1 MEKILDLAKKVAEEA
16 EVYMVKSTET
26 PVVWEANRLKM
37 MESGESTSISLRIIR
52 NGRIGFASTT
62 RLDQPQALVEMAVET
77 SQFGAE
83 ARFELPS
90 LQEYPAVDVYD
101 AEASKIDIDDMVNM
115 GNGLIETLLAHTPE
129 LVCEASIGKA
139 ESEVRIINSRG
150 GQAGYRKSFFDISVE
165 GNLIRGTDMLFVGEM
180 DVSCHPIRDFKKIAE
195 STISQLELAKRTASI
210 STGRMPVIL
219 TPKGVINALG
229 TPMALAVNGKMVLE
243 GASPLGGKI
252 GQQLFDARL
261 TIWDDPTVSYLPAS
275 RPCDSEGVA
284 SRRTTLIDN
293 GTVGGFL
300 YDLQTAALAGTSST
314 GSGVRARGSLPSPST
329 SAVIVKEGDA
339 GYGEMIRDI
348 KEGLVVEMLI
358 GAGQGNVL
366 GGEFGGNVLLGYKI
380 ENGELVGRV
389 KDTMISGNI
398 YESLKEIRAVGREA
412 QWVAGSFKT
421 PAICLSNL
429 SIASKGQKSCL

>member
-1 MEKILDLAKKVAEEA
+1 MEKILSLAKKVAEEA
-16 EVYMVKSTET
+16 EVFMVKSTDT

-37 MESGESTSISLRIIR
+37 LESSESIGVSLRIIK

-62 RLDQPQALVEMAVET
+62 RLDQPQALVDMAVET

-90 LQEYPAVDVYD
+90 IKKYPAIQVYD
-101 AEASKIDIDDMVNM
+101 AEVQNVDVDDMVRM
-115 GNGLIETLLAHTPE
+115 GNELIATLLAHTPE
-129 LVCEASIGKA
+129 LICEGEIGKSD
-139 ESEVRIINSRG
+139 SEVRIINSRG
-150 GQAGYRKSFFDISVE
+150 GQASYRKSIFDISVE
-165 GNLIRGTDMLFVGEM
+165 GTLIRDTDMLFVGEM
-180 DVSCHPIRDFKKIAE
+180 DISCHPIYDFKKIAD
-195 STISQLELAKRTASI
+195 STISQLELAKRTARI
-210 STGRMPVIL
+210 ATGRMPVIL

-229 TPMALAVNGKMVLE
+229 TPLALAVNGKMVLE

-261 TIWDDPTVSYLPAS
+261 TIWDDPTISYLPVS
-275 RPCDSEGVA
+275 RPCDSEGMP
-284 SRRTTLIDN
+284 SQRTTLIDN
-293 GTVGGFL
+293 GTVGSFL
-300 YDLQTAALAGTSST
+300 YDLQTAALAGTRST

-329 SAVIVKEGDA
+329 SAVIVKEGEA
-339 GYGEMIRDI
+339 GYSEMIRGI

-398 YESLKEIRAVGREA
+398 YESLKEIQAIGREA

-421 PAICLSNL
+421 PAICLSGL
-429 SIASKGQKSCL
+429 SIASKG